1 MTMKVPF
8 LDLRLSETAERELL
22 MQAMETVLQ
31 HGRLVM
37 GPEITQFEETI
48 ADYCG
53 RKFCVSV
60 GSGTD
65 ALFLSLKALRLGPG
79 DEVITTALS
88 WVATA
93 NAIALTGA
101 TPVFADIQDDLN
113 ICPHSAESLVTKRS
127 KVILA
132 VDYTGKIC
140 DMEALEAICRRH
152 NLLLVEDGSQ
162 SFGATHKGRRC
173 GAFGT
178 ISAIS
183 HNPMKVFAALG
194 EAGSI
199 LCDDEALYERLVA
212 LRYNG
217 TINRETCIEP
227 SLNGRMD
234 TLQAAVLLKRLDL
247 LDALLQ
253 RRNDNARYY
262 SERLGSLLKVPAED
276 ESGQPVYYTYTVQTP
291 ERDQLEQYLADAGI
305 ETKVQHRLLMPEA
318 PAYKPGVRGSYPN
331 ALVLSQQILSIP
343 VHEKLTEAQR
353 CHVANS
359 IAAFVAKQKR

>member
-8 LDLRLSETAERELL
+8 LDLRLSETAEREML
-22 MQAMETVLQ
+22 MQAMETVLR
-31 HGRLVM
+31 HGWLVM
-37 GPEITQFEETI
+37 GPEIEQFETS
-48 ADYCG
+48 AAAYCG

-65 ALFLSLKALRLGPG
+65 ALFLSLKALGCGPG

-93 NAIALTGA
+93 NAVALTGA

-113 ICPHSAESLVTKRS
+113 ICPRSVESLVTKRT
-127 KVILA
+127 KAILA

-140 DMEALEAICRRH
+140 DMEALESICQQH
-152 NLLLVEDGSQ
+152 GIQLVEDGSQ
-162 SFGATHKGRRC
+162 AFGATRNARRC
-173 GAFGT
+173 GSFGT
-178 ISAIS
+178 VSAIS

-199 LCDDEALYERLVA
+199 LCDDETLYERLVA

-234 TLQAAVLLKRLDL
+234 TLQAAVLLKRLDH

-253 RRNDNARYY
+253 RRIDNARYY
-262 SERLGSLLKVPAED
+262 TERLGGLLKLPVED
-276 ESGQPVYYTYTVQTP
+276 ESGQHVYYTYTVQTP
-291 ERDQLEQYLADAGI
+291 ERDQLEQYLANAGI

-318 PAYKPGVRGSYPN
+318 PAYKPGARGSYPN
-331 ALVLSQQILSIP
+331 ALALSQQILSIP
-343 VHEKLTEAQR
+343 VHEKLTEVQR
-353 CHVANS
+353 CHVADS
-359 IAAFVAKQKR
+359 IAAFVAK

>member
-1 MTMKVPF
+1 MSMNVPF
-8 LDLRLSETAERELL
+8 LDLRLSEATEREVL
-22 MQAMETVLQ
+22 MGAMESVLK

-37 GPEITQFEETI
+37 GPEITQFETTI
-48 ADYCG
+48 AAYCG

-113 ICPHSAESLVTKRS
+113 ICPRSVESLVTKRT
-127 KVILA
+127 KAILA

-140 DMEALEAICRRH
+140 DMDALESICQRH
-152 NLLLVEDGSQ
+152 GLLLVEDGSQ
-162 SFGATHKGRRC
+162 AFGATRKGRRC
-173 GAFGT
+173 GSFGT
-178 ISAIS
+178 VAAIS

-217 TINRETCIEP
+217 TVNRETCIEP

-234 TLQAAVLLKRLDL
+234 TLQAAVLLKRLDH

-253 RRNDNARYY
+253 RRNENARYY
-262 SERLGSLLKVPAED
+262 AERLDGLLKLPAED
-276 ESGQPVYYTYTVQTP
+276 ENGRQVYYTYTVQTP
-291 ERDQLEQYLADAGI
+291 ARDELEQYLADTGI

-318 PAYKPGVRGSYPN
+318 PAYKPGVRGNYPN
-331 ALVLSQQILSIP
+331 ALALSRQILSIP

-353 CHVANS
+353 CHVADS
-359 IAAFVAKQKR
+359 IEAFVAKRKQ

>member
-1 MTMKVPF
+1 MSPRVPF
-8 LDLRLSETAERELL
+8 LDLRITDTVERESILH
-22 MQAMETVLQ
+22 AMDTVLR

-37 GPEITQFEETI
+37 GPEITRFEAAI
-48 ADYCG
+48 AEYCG
-53 RKFCVSV
+53 RKFCVSA

-113 ICPHSAESLVTKRS
+113 ICPRSVESLVTKNT
-127 KVILA
+127 KAILA

-140 DMEALEAICRRH
+140 DMEALESICERH
-152 NLLLVEDGSQ
+152 GIHLVEDGAQ
-162 SFGATHKGRRC
+162 SFGATRRGRRC
-173 GAFGT
+173 GSFGT

-199 LCDDEALYERLVA
+199 LCDDEKLYERLVA

-217 TINRETCIEP
+217 TIDRETCVEP

-234 TLQAAVLLKRLDL
+234 TLHAAVLLLRLNG
-247 LDALLQ
+247 LDALIQ
-253 RRNDNARYY
+253 RRRDNARYY
-262 SERLGSLLKVPAED
+262 ADRLDGKITLPQEAEW
-276 ESGQPVYYTYTVQTP
+276 EQHVFYTYTVQTP
-291 ERDQLEQYLADAGI
+291 ERERLAGHLAADGI
-305 ETKVQHRLLMPEA
+305 ETKIQHRLLMPEH
-318 PAYKPGVRGSYPN
+318 PAYKPNVRGHYPN
-331 ALVLSQQILSIP
+331 ALAVSQSILSIP
-343 VHEKLTEAQR
+343 IHEKLTADQR
-353 CHVANS
+353 CHVADS
-359 IAAFVAKQKR
+359 ILAFVAKTRQ